1 MIFGLDKYIHSL
13 KVRMS
18 SEHSSR
24 HYLCLQKRNVL
35 IDGCATKAAHT
46 GKVAIIEMVAFVCR
60 VVPKEDCRD
69 ALNRNLRPPDP
80 LPLGPRIRHSRP
92 HTHSYH
98 G

>member
-18 SEHSSR
+18 REHSSR
-24 HYLCLQKRNVL
+24 LYLCLQKRNVL

-46 GKVAIIEMVAFVCR
+46 GKLANIEMVAFVCR

-80 LPLGPRIRHSRP
+80 LPLGSGIRHSRA
-92 HTHSYH
+92 HTAANSN
-98 G
+98 